1 MLFVCENNFY
11 AMGTALSLTESVTD
25 LSLKAAAYGMASSA
39 VDGMDVLAVEEAAKK
54 AADEIRADGRPHFL
68 ECRTYR
74 FRAHSMFDP
83 EFYRAKN
90 EVEEW
95 KNRGPIIK
103 LTTRLKSE
111 GIINEEDFQAIETE
125 AAAQVEEA
133 IKFAE
138 EGTWE
143 PVEHLTR
150 FVHSDR
156 QNHVGQNHLEE
167 EEAVQPSSQ

>member
-1 MLFVCENNFY
+1 
-11 AMGTALSLTESVTD
+11 MGTALSLTESVTD
-25 LSLKAAAYGMASSA
+25 LSLKAAAYGMASSV

-54 AADEIRADGRPHFL
+54 AAEEIRADGRPHFL

-103 LTTRLKSE
+103 LTSRLKPE
-111 GIINEEDFQAIETE
+111 GIITEEDFQAADAE
-125 AAAQVEEA
+125 AAAQVAEA
-133 IKFAE
+133 IAFAE
-138 EGTWE
+138 AGTWE
-143 PVEHLTR
+143 PVEDLMK
-150 FVHSDR
+150 FVHTERS
-156 QNHVGQNHLEE
+156 
-167 EEAVQPSSQ
+167 QP